1 MPEEMHMNE
10 RHEELEFEHS
20 DLSPSA
26 IIAFLI
32 GLAVFGVVVHFVI
45 SGMLRYMD
53 RTEQVRQTKLG
64 PMMPS
69 LRPTQPDTRSVKPQ
83 DIKQFPEPRLEG
95 NERIEINS
103 FRLNEDKLLNSYGYV
118 DQQRGVVRIPI
129 DRAMRLIAQRGLPTR
144 PQAGSVPP
152 SPVNLGR
159 QAAQRSDTSQRQKKQ

>member
-10 RHEELEFEHS
+10 QHKELQFERS

-32 GLAVFGVVVHFVI
+32 GLAVFGVLVHFVI
-45 SGMLRYMD
+45 AGMLRYMD

-64 PMMPS
+64 PTMPS

-83 DIKQFPEPRLEG
+83 DINQFPEPRLEG

-103 FRLNEDKLLNSYGYV
+103 FRLNEEKLLRSYGYV

-129 DRAMRLIAQRGLPTR
+129 DRAMQLIAQRGLPTR
-144 PQAGSVPP
+144 PQAGTVPS
-152 SPVNLGR
+152 SPVNVAR
-159 QAAQRSDTSQRQKKQ
+159 QAARRSDTSQTQKKQ

>member
-10 RHEELEFEHS
+10 PHEELKFEHS

-32 GLAVFGVVVHFVI
+32 GLAVFGVLLHFVVA
-45 SGMLRYMD
+45 GMLRYMD

-64 PMMPS
+64 SMMPS
-69 LRPTQPDTRSVKPQ
+69 LRPAQPDTRSVKPE
-83 DIKQFPEPRLEG
+83 DINQFPEPRLEG

-103 FRLNEDKLLNSYGYV
+103 FRFNEDRLLNSYGYV

-129 DRAMRLIAQRGLPTR
+129 DRAMHLIAERGLPTR
-144 PQAGSVPP
+144 PQAGAVPP

-159 QAAQRSDTSQRQKKQ
+159 QAAQRSDTSQFPKKK

>member
-1 MPEEMHMNE
+1 MPDEINMHE
-10 RHEELEFEHS
+10 QHKEQEFERS
-20 DLSPSA
+20 DLSPGA

-32 GLAVFGVVVHFVI
+32 GLAVFGVLVHFVI
-45 SGMLRYMD
+45 AGMLRYMD
-53 RTEQVRQTKLG
+53 RTEQMRQTRLG
-64 PMMPS
+64 PTMPS
-69 LRPTQPDTRSVKPQ
+69 LRPAQPDTRSVKPQ
-83 DIKQFPEPRLEG
+83 DINQFPEPRLEG
-95 NERIEINS
+95 NERIDINS

-129 DRAMRLIAQRGLPTR
+129 DRAMQLIAHRGLPTR

>member
-1 MPEEMHMNE
+1 MPDEMHINE
-10 RHEELEFEHS
+10 QHDEVEFERS

-32 GLAVFGVVVHFVI
+32 GLAIFGVLVHFVI

-64 PMMPS
+64 PMRPS
-69 LRPTQPDTRSVKPQ
+69 LRPAQPDTRSIKPE
-83 DIKQFPEPRLEG
+83 DIDQFPEPRLEG

-103 FRLNEDKLLNSYGYV
+103 FRLNEEKLLHSYGYV
-118 DQQRGVVRIPI
+118 DQQRGVLRIPI
-129 DRAMRLIAQRGLPTR
+129 DRAMQLIAERGLPTR
-144 PQAGSVPP
+144 PQAGTVPP

-159 QAAQRSDTSQRQKKQ
+159 QAAERSDTSQQQKRK